1 MPRESNFFEEAMT
14 LCQDSD
20 PNVSRLAEAI
30 YRAMLEENQHRNRSP
45 QRSFNILYFVQTVV
59 RAWLSER
66 PGVGLKADTGFLQEC
81 ESISGVNWPRIET
94 FGNPIAN
101 RFVNLVK
108 ADSDSKGDEFDVAY
122 AVKIIELL
130 FGDDGELRCRNSG
143 EMNAEEFDYWL
154 SGFNG
159 EQP

>member
-20 PNVSRLAEAI
+20 PNVSRLAEAV
-30 YRAMLEENQHRNRSP
+30 YRAMLEENQHRNLSP
-45 QRSFNILYFVQTVV
+45 QGSFNILYFVQTVV

-66 PGVGLKADTGFLQEC
+66 PNVTLKADTGFPQGC
-81 ESISGVNWPRIET
+81 EPISGFNWPTMET
-94 FGNPIAN
+94 CGNPIAN
-101 RFVNLVK
+101 RFVKLVE
-108 ADSDSKGDEFDVAY
+108 ADSDSTGDKFDVAY

-130 FGDDGELRCRNSG
+130 FGGDGELRCRNSG
-143 EMNAEEFDYWL
+143 EMDGEEFDNWL
-154 SGFNG
+154 SGFNS